1 MVKQQVKA
9 EVPTTD
15 LQEILF
21 ASESEIAAQF
31 DEEAFEIGD
40 EGALEVGFGMDI
52 RQVEKVQQ
60 VSVFEEGV
68 DGGMKFSHPR

>member
-1 MVKQQVKA
+1 MRELRQRSIGALDERDEQI
-9 EVPTTD
+9 P
-15 LQEILF
+15 LF
-21 ASESEIAAQF
+21 PKRFI
-31 DEEAFEIGD
+31 EIGD

-68 DGGMKFSHPR
+68 GGGMKFSHPR